1 MDVLEFALQIVA
13 MNDRIESLESLIST
27 QDDLQKKYDNLQRLC
42 RKHSE
47 DMMNCV
53 RMCIHR
59 PDVED
64 ALKTQ
69 GAFYEA
75 IKQIDNEK

>member
-1 MDVLEFALQIVA
+1 MTVLEFAETIIRMEDRLNCLETEKIKQNVLQWKY
-13 MNDRIESLESLIST
+13 D
-27 QDDLQKKYDNLQRLC
+27 QLQKLC

-47 DMMNCV
+47 DMMGCV

-59 PDVED
+59 PNVED

-75 IKQIDNEK
+75 IKQLDDKF

>member
-1 MDVLEFALQIVA
+1 MDVLDFALQIVA
-13 MNDRIESLESLIST
+13 MNDRIGSLESLIST
-27 QDDLQKKYDNLQRLC
+27 QDNLQKKYDKLQKLC

-47 DMMNCV
+47 DMMSCV
-53 RMCIHR
+53 RMCIHH
-59 PDVED
+59 PNVED

-75 IKQIDNEK
+75 IKQLDKK

>member
-1 MDVLEFALQIVA
+1 MNVLEFAEEIIRMQDRLKYLETEEIKQNILQ
-13 MNDRIESLESLIST
+13 R
-27 QDDLQKKYDNLQRLC
+27 KYVLLQRLC

-47 DMMNCV
+47 DMLGYV
-53 RMCIHR
+53 RTSVHR
-59 PDVED
+59 PNVED

-75 IKQIDNEK
+75 IKQLDDKF